1 VRLKL
6 IVLYCYTR
14 FVKIKIPTIT
24 ITIAPFLQKK
34 HFYEANPLFMFPFS
48 EQANKTADF
57 NGVPVLA
64 ASRLYQSFF
73 DKRTLP
79 EKSRR

>member
-1 VRLKL
+1 MRHFFKKS
-6 IVLYCYTR
+6 ISMKRIR
-14 FVKIKIPTIT
+14 FLCSR
-24 ITIAPFLQKK
+24 FL
-34 HFYEANPLFMFPFS
+34 NRPI
-48 EQANKTADF
+48 KTADF

-79 EKSRR
+79 AKSRR